1 MVTGLLSVHQIPQ
14 RDPWLHEGCGAGP
27 PEEISER
34 GASFPARQET
44 PLPTGVGHRLWAG
57 QREEGGA
64 TSSGQNKGGAISSGR
79 GKGGGATSA
88 GQGEGEVSWPHPSG
102 SHPSQP
108 TMTSV

>member
-1 MVTGLLSVHQIPQ
+1 MVTGLLLVHQIPQ

-44 PLPTGVGHRLWAG
+44 PPTTGDRHRLWAG

-64 TSSGQNKGGAISSGR
+64 TSSGR
-79 GKGGGATSA
+79 GKGRKEMLQALGGA
-88 GQGEGEVSWPHPSG
+88 GEEP
-102 SHPSQP
+102 
-108 TMTSV
+108 